1 MTKLAE
7 IVAAL
12 GDVSVI
18 VSYGTLQAE
27 MVDLF
32 ADLANAMKD
41 QNDERSALI
50 FRKMAAT
57 IGMFP
62 DDLLAELGHCYTPEL
77 IAVQILDDLDT
88 GVPDYADAHDFVL
101 ALLDRL
107 RSIDLDHPDT
117 QKFIEQIKAIF
128 GSRGGRRADR
138 KK

>member
-1 MTKLAE
+1 
-7 IVAAL
+7 
-12 GDVSVI
+12 
-18 VSYGTLQAE
+18 

-32 ADLANAMKD
+32 ADLADAMKD
-41 QNDERSALI
+41 RKDERSALI

-57 IGMFP
+57 IGSVP
-62 DDLLAELGHCYTPEL
+62 YDLLAELGHCYTSEL
-77 IAVQILDDLDT
+77 IAVQIMDDLDT
-88 GVPDYADAHDFVL
+88 DVPDYADAHDFVC

-117 QKFIEQIKAIF
+117 PKAIEQIKAIF

>member
-12 GDVSVI
+12 GDVSAI
-18 VSYGTLQAE
+18 DSYAALQAQ

-32 ADLANAMKD
+32 ADLADAMKD
-41 QNDERSALI
+41 RKDERSALI

-57 IGMFP
+57 IGSVP
-62 DDLLAELGHCYTPEL
+62 CDLLAELGHCYTSEL
-77 IAVQILDDLDT
+77 IAVQIMDDLDT
-88 GVPDYADAHDFVL
+88 DVPDHADAHDFVC

-117 QKFIEQIKAIF
+117 QKAIEQIKAIF